1 MQKIGYD
8 GKYPYLIPPNPQ
20 VRSLL
25 VFQKDDP
32 TSEALL
38 RSCERLN
45 IESTRAK
52 NTETA
57 LELFQH
63 PTTGGHHLV
72 IVDGRCKNIDF
83 EAFGRL
89 VDVLFSPLIIIG
101 FRFQFSVFHNIIFKS
116 CFYQITKELE
126 RQSIYHYGVHCE
138 EKVRNIH
145 PVLKSNA
152 DKFLV
157 KIEFNPFS
165 ISH

>member
-1 MQKIGYD
+1 MNFIPQKIGYD

-25 VFQKDDP
+25 VFQKDDQ
-32 TSEALL
+32 TSEALA
-38 RSCERLN
+38 RACERLS

-57 LELFQH
+57 LELFQN

-83 EAFGRL
+83 ETFGRL

-101 FRFQFSVFHNIIFKS
+101 FRFLFSVFHNNNHKS
-116 CFYQITKELE
+116 YHYQIFKELE
-126 RQSIYHYGVHCE
+126 RQSIYRHGVHCE
-138 EKVRNIH
+138 EKVST
-145 PVLKSNA
+145 L
-152 DKFLV
+152 
-157 KIEFNPFS
+157 PF
-165 ISH
+165 